1 MKKRTKT
8 NLKIIGATS
17 VCIFSLTTLFT
28 TTIAWFSS
36 NRTVDTSG
44 MSVRV
49 SMISRAFSSMTVHRC
64 DLSLST
70 SSTLHFYSE
79 PVVAINNVGAMVE
92 TGDLHMDNYSTLNQ
106 TQPVLFL
113 FTLETGTYEDDVNI
127 VATSDNAYFTNVIT
141 AQNVANF
148 PFSSA
153 SAFKSASY
161 SSNNFPFD
169 NVVISDYSTTTT
181 FVEIDGQNTP
191 TYHQSIS
198 LFEGTSHT
206 AVKYVAVILDY
217 YADAIE
223 YIKNLPANANY
234 VSIAESNNNSIG
246 FYCDWILEM

>member
-17 VCIFSLTTLFT
+17 ICIFSLTTLFT
-28 TTIAWFSS
+28 TTIAWFNS
-36 NRTVDTSG
+36 NTSVNDSG

-70 SSTLHFYSE
+70 SSTLHFISE
-79 PVVAINNVGAMVE
+79 PVVTINNVGAMVE
-92 TGDLHMDNYSTLNQ
+92 TGNLHMDNYSTLNQ

-113 FTLETGTYEDDVNI
+113 FTLDEGTYEDDVNI
-127 VATSDNAYFTNVIT
+127 TATSDNAFFTSVIT

-153 SAFKSASY
+153 SSFKSASY
-161 SSNNFPFD
+161 ATNDFPFD
-169 NVVISDYSTTTT
+169 NVAVSDLATTTT
-181 FVEIDGQNTP
+181 FVEINGQNTP
-191 TYHQSIS
+191 TYHQSIE
-198 LFEGTSHT
+198 LFDGTSHT
-206 AVKYVAVILDY
+206 TVKYIAVVMDY
-217 YADAIE
+217 YAAAIE